1 MGAKTDKSCINIGK
15 VTSRSIPVRTKK
27 PVRRNQ
33 KDDTRTTVEGR
44 RAVLNGK
51 RLEDQDEEVADRTLA
66 PVTSSGCP
74 RKRGKVRAQQQESQG
89 PITVSVIAVSVKCT
103 CLQGEGGD
111 SGTSLT
117 F

>member
-1 MGAKTDKSCINIGK
+1 MNWCPNDGWEVSVMSIPSLDNSKYKVHKPRINIICLR
-15 VTSRSIPVRTKK
+15 SRGSPLKHK
-27 PVRRNQ
+27 
-33 KDDTRTTVEGR
+33 E
-44 RAVLNGK
+44 
-51 RLEDQDEEVADRTLA
+51 EMEEVADRTLA

-74 RKRGKVRAQQQESQG
+74 RKRGKVRAQQRESQG